1 MDIDKGYLG
10 NVKLKRTSTL
20 IQYTQDQL
28 DEIEKCIDDPVYF
41 IKTYVKIVNVDRGL
55 VPFEMWPFQEE
66 MVHSFHNERFT
77 IAKMPRQ
84 VGKTTTAAGYMLHSV
99 LFNDNYSIAILA
111 NKGALAREILDRIK
125 YAYEY
130 LPSWLQQGIVTWN
143 KGNIELEN
151 GSKIAAFATSS
162 SGVRGGSYNLIF
174 LDEFAFVPQNMA
186 NEFFTSTYPVISSG
200 KTTKVIIVSTPY
212 GLNHFYK
219 MWMDATEKRSDYNP
233 IEVHWSM
240 VPGRD
245 EAWKE
250 QTVRNTSE
258 EQFSQEFETNFLGS
272 TSTLISGSKLR
283 SLVFGN
289 PIMSYDDLDVYEEP
303 TSNSSYVLT
312 VDCAEGLD
320 LDYSIIQVVDVS
332 SIPYKQVAKYRN
344 NRVAPLVFPNI
355 IYSIGRK
362 YNDAFVLVETNSVG
376 QQVVDILHYDLEYEN
391 IFRLEAHVIKG
402 QSISSGFKRSAG
414 FGIKTTKSVKKI
426 GCANLKALVEN
437 DKITL
442 TDFDTIS
449 ELNTFTRDRDTYK
462 AEEGNHDDLCMGLVL
477 FAWLTAQSFF
487 KEYTSTDIRQQL
499 LDHTNTIIEDSLSP
513 VGIFDGNY
521 EDQSEKFIDSDGDA
535 WSVVKER
542 GYLPSNF

>member
-1 MDIDKGYLG
+1 MIETIKGYLG
-10 NVKLKRTSTL
+10 NQKLKRVNTP
-20 IQYTQDQL
+20 IQYTQEQL
-28 DEIEKCIDDPVYF
+28 DEIAKCIEDPVYF
-41 IKTYVKIVNVDRGL
+41 IKTYVKIVNVDKGL

-66 MVHSFHNERFT
+66 MVRTFHDNRFS

-111 NKGALAREILDRIK
+111 NKGALAREILDRVK

-130 LPSWLQQGIVTWN
+130 LPIWLQQGIVVWN

-151 GSKIAAFATSS
+151 GSKIAAYATSA

-200 KTTKVIIVSTPY
+200 QTTKVIIVSTPY

-219 MWMDATEKRSDYNP
+219 MWVDATEKRSFYVP

-250 QTVRNTSE
+250 MTIRNTSP
-258 EQFSQEFETNFLGS
+258 EQFAQEFETEFLGS
-272 TSTLISGSKLR
+272 SATLISGSKLR
-283 SLVFGN
+283 SLVFTDPLYSTEG
-289 PIMSYDDLDVYEEP
+289 LDIYEEP
-303 TSNSSYVLT
+303 NKDSTYVIT
-312 VDCAEGLD
+312 VDCAEGVEQ
-320 LDYSIIQVVDVS
+320 DYSILQVIDVT
-332 SIPYKQVAKYRN
+332 SIPYRQVAKYRDN
-344 NRVAPLVFPNI
+344 KVNPLVFPNI
-355 IYSIGRK
+355 IYSVGRK
-362 YNDAFVLVETNSVG
+362 YNDAFVLVETNNVG

-391 IFRLEAHVIKG
+391 IYRLENHSIKG
-402 QSISSGFKRSAG
+402 QHISSGFKKAAG
-414 FGIKTTKSVKKI
+414 FGIKTTKTVKKI

-437 DKITL
+437 DKLEIK
-442 TDFDTIS
+442 DFATIS
-449 ELNTFTRDRDTYK
+449 ELTTFARDKDTYK
-462 AEEGNHDDLCMGLVL
+462 AEEGNNDDLCMGLVL

-487 KEYTSTDIRQQL
+487 KEFTDTDIRQQL
-499 LDHTNTIIEDSLSP
+499 LDHNNTLIEESLSP
-513 VGIFDGNY
+513 VGIFDGNWE
-521 EDQSEKFIDSDGDA
+521 EDTKFIDSDGDM
-535 WSVVKER
+535 WTEVRKVEH
-542 GYLPSNF
+542 F